1 MSAGPMTSG
10 HCLCGAVSYT
20 ISGDLRPIMY
30 CHCEQCRRT
39 SGHFVAATACK
50 PSQISF
56 DADVGLEWY
65 RSSPEAKRGFCK
77 SCGSNL
83 FWAPEH
89 HPYWS
94 VFAGALDRPTV
105 DLMAKTFREIAKQK
119 NLAVILVT
127 HDMRLTERCSDRVAL
142 LLDGSVVEDGVTTQ
156 ILHNPT
162 TDLARAFLLSEPSEN
177 RETAG

>member
-1 MSAGPMTSG
+1 MSTGPMTSG

-20 ISGDLRPIMY
+20 ISGDLRPIVY

-56 DADVGLEWY
+56 DADDGLVWY
-65 RSSPEAKRGFCK
+65 RSSPKAKRGFCK

-89 HPYWS
+89 HHYWS
-94 VFAGALDRPTV
+94 VFAGALDRPTGLTAASHIFV
-105 DLMAKTFREIAKQK
+105 HMA
-119 NLAVILVT
+119 
-127 HDMRLTERCSDRVAL
+127 SDYYAINDAL
-142 LLDGSVVEDGVTTQ
+142 
-156 ILHNPT
+156 PT
-162 TDLARAFLLSEPSEN
+162 YEN
-177 RETAG
+177 EFPPYFPDEQE

>member
-94 VFAGALDRPTV
+94 VFAGALDRPTGLKAASHIFV
-105 DLMAKTFREIAKQK
+105 HMA
-119 NLAVILVT
+119 
-127 HDMRLTERCSDRVAL
+127 SDYYDIN
-142 LLDGSVVEDGVTTQ
+142 DG
-156 ILHNPT
+156 LPT
-162 TDLARAFLLSEPSEN
+162 YEANFPPYFPDEQE
-177 RETAG
+177 

>member
-1 MSAGPMTSG
+1 
-10 HCLCGAVSYT
+10 
-20 ISGDLRPIMY
+20 MY

-94 VFAGALDRPTV
+94 VFAGALDRPTGLKAASHIFV
-105 DLMAKTFREIAKQK
+105 HMA
-119 NLAVILVT
+119 
-127 HDMRLTERCSDRVAL
+127 SDYYDIN
-142 LLDGSVVEDGVTTQ
+142 DG
-156 ILHNPT
+156 LPT
-162 TDLARAFLLSEPSEN
+162 YEANFPPYFPDEQE
-177 RETAG
+177 